1 MSWEFVTFLIVG
13 GIALLLFL
21 GGLGVKVL
29 DRNSEGAVVSMGV
42 GVIGVVLAFAVLLIG
57 CFTVVGTRKVGI
69 ETVFGKPSGETLSNG
84 FHWKKPWATVDEMD
98 AAVQIDKYE
107 GTGRIKVRLGNSSTA
122 DADVSV
128 RWQIKQDAADEL
140 YVQYR
145 SFDNV
150 RTNLITRN
158 LQVSLNDVFSKLDP
172 LATKWANGLPLE
184 TFAKEASEKLRAL
197 VGDQVDIL
205 DVAVPTIDYDD
216 GTEARINELNAE
228 RANTAKAEQAKKT
241 ATEQAEANR
250 ILSSSVSNDP
260 NVIVQNCITKAL
272 DKGMSPW
279 GCWPGTGALATIP
292 APIK

>member
-1 MSWEFVTFLIVG
+1 MSWEFVTFLIFGSIAVLLLLGGLVGRRFNRRADGPVVTLFIG
-13 GIALLLFL
+13 GIALAIA
-21 GGLGVKVL
+21 VL
-29 DRNSEGAVVSMGV
+29 VL
-42 GVIGVVLAFAVLLIG
+42 VIGS
-57 CFTVVGTRKVGI
+57 FTVVGTRKVGI
-69 ETVFGKPSGETLSNG
+69 ETVFGKPSGDTLSNG
-84 FHWKKPWATVDEMD
+84 LHWKKPWATVDEMD

-107 GTGRIKVRLGNSSTA
+107 GNGRIKVRLGNSSTA

-184 TFAKEASEKLRAL
+184 TFAKDASEKLRAL

-272 DKGMSPW
+272 DKSMSPW

>member
-1 MSWEFVTFLIVG
+1 MSWEFVTFLIFGLIAVALCGGGFVAHRIDRDAEGPYVSLVAG
-13 GIALLLFL
+13 GIAL
-21 GGLGVKVL
+21 VV
-29 DRNSEGAVVSMGV
+29 AVV
-42 GVIGVVLAFAVLLIG
+42 VLLLG

-84 FHWKKPWATVDEMD
+84 LHWKRPWATVDEMD

-107 GTGRIKVRLGNSSTA
+107 GDHRIKVRLGNSSTA

-158 LQVSLNDVFSKLDP
+158 LQVALNDVFSKLDS

-184 TFAKEASEKLRAL
+184 TFAKETSEKLRKL
-197 VGDQVDIL
+197 VGEQVDIL

-250 ILSSSVSNDP
+250 ILASSVSNDP

-279 GCWPGTGALATIP
+279 GCWPGTSALATIP
-292 APIK
+292 APTK

>member
-1 MSWEFVTFLIVG
+1 MSWEFVTFLIFGSIAILLLLGGLVGRRFNRRADGPVVTLFIG
-13 GIALLLFL
+13 GIALAIAVF
-21 GGLGVKVL
+21 VL
-29 DRNSEGAVVSMGV
+29 
-42 GVIGVVLAFAVLLIG
+42 VIGS
-57 CFTVVGTRKVGI
+57 FTVVGTRKVGI
-69 ETVFGKPSGETLSNG
+69 ETVFGKPSGDTLSNG
-84 FHWKKPWATVDEMD
+84 LHWKKPWATVDEMD

-184 TFAKEASEKLRAL
+184 AFAKDASEKLRAL

-292 APIK
+292 APTK

>member
-1 MSWEFVTFLIVG
+1 MSWEFVTFLIFGSIALLLLLGGLVGRRFNRRADGPVVTLFIG
-13 GIALLLFL
+13 GIALAIA
-21 GGLGVKVL
+21 VL
-29 DRNSEGAVVSMGV
+29 VL
-42 GVIGVVLAFAVLLIG
+42 VIGS
-57 CFTVVGTRKVGI
+57 FTVVGTRKVGI
-69 ETVFGKPSGETLSNG
+69 ETVFGKPSGDTLSNG
-84 FHWKKPWATVDEMD
+84 LHWKKPWATVDEMD

>member
-1 MSWEFVTFLIVG
+1 MSWEFVTFLIFGSIAVLLLLGGLVGRRFNRRADGPVVTLFMG
-13 GIALLLFL
+13 GIALAIA
-21 GGLGVKVL
+21 VL
-29 DRNSEGAVVSMGV
+29 VL
-42 GVIGVVLAFAVLLIG
+42 VIGS
-57 CFTVVGTRKVGI
+57 FTVVGTRKVGI
-69 ETVFGKPSGETLSNG
+69 ETVFGKPSGDTLSNG
-84 FHWKKPWATVDEMD
+84 LHWKKPWATVDEMD

-107 GTGRIKVRLGNSSTA
+107 GNGRIKVRLGNSSTA

-184 TFAKEASEKLRAL
+184 TFAKDASEKLRAL

-272 DKGMSPW
+272 DKSMSPW

>member
-1 MSWEFVTFLIVG
+1 MSWEFVTFLIFGSIAVLLLLGGLVGRRFNRRADGPVVTLFIG
-13 GIALLLFL
+13 GIALAIA
-21 GGLGVKVL
+21 VL
-29 DRNSEGAVVSMGV
+29 VL
-42 GVIGVVLAFAVLLIG
+42 VIGS
-57 CFTVVGTRKVGI
+57 FTVVGTRKVGI
-69 ETVFGKPSGETLSNG
+69 ETVFGKPSGDTLSNG
-84 FHWKKPWATVDEMD
+84 LHWKKPWATVDEMD

-107 GTGRIKVRLGNSSTA
+107 GNGRIKVRLGNSSTA

-272 DKGMSPW
+272 DKSMSPW

>member
-1 MSWEFVTFLIVG
+1 MSWEFVTFLIFGSIAVLLLLGGLVGRRFNRRADGPVVTLFMG
-13 GIALLLFL
+13 GIALAIA
-21 GGLGVKVL
+21 VL
-29 DRNSEGAVVSMGV
+29 VL
-42 GVIGVVLAFAVLLIG
+42 VIGS
-57 CFTVVGTRKVGI
+57 FTVVGTRKVGI
-69 ETVFGKPSGETLSNG
+69 ETVFGKPSGDTLSNG
-84 FHWKKPWATVDEMD
+84 LHWKKPWATVDEMD

-107 GTGRIKVRLGNSSTA
+107 GNGRIKVRLGNSSTA

-158 LQVSLNDVFSKLDP
+158 LQVSLNDMFSKLDP

-184 TFAKEASEKLRAL
+184 TFAKDASEKLRAL

-272 DKGMSPW
+272 DKSMSPW

>member
-1 MSWEFVTFLIVG
+1 MSWEFITFLVIG
-13 GIALLLFL
+13 GIALLLL
-21 GGLGVKVL
+21 VAGVGVKFL
-29 DRNSEGAVVSMGV
+29 DHNSEGAVASMGA
-42 GVIGVVLAFAVLLIG
+42 GFIGIVAAIVFLFLG

-84 FHWKKPWATVDEMD
+84 LHWKKPWATVDEMD

-107 GTGRIKVRLGNSSTA
+107 GDHRIKVRLGNSSTA

-128 RWQIKQDAADEL
+128 RWQIKQDAAADL

-158 LQVSLNDVFSKLDP
+158 LQVALNDVFSQLDP

-184 TFAKEASEKLRAL
+184 VFAKDAAGKLRGL
-197 VGDQVDIL
+197 VGAQVDVI
-205 DVAVPTIDYDD
+205 DVAVPTIEYDQ
-216 GTEARINELNAE
+216 GTEQRINELNAE

-250 ILSSSVSNDP
+250 ILASSVSNDP

-272 DKGMSPW
+272 DKSMSPW

-292 APIK
+292 APTK

>member
-1 MSWEFVTFLIVG
+1 MSWEFVTFLIFGSIAVLLLLGGLVGRRFNRRADGPVVTLFMG
-13 GIALLLFL
+13 GIALAIA
-21 GGLGVKVL
+21 VL
-29 DRNSEGAVVSMGV
+29 VL
-42 GVIGVVLAFAVLLIG
+42 VIGS
-57 CFTVVGTRKVGI
+57 FTVVGTRKVGI
-69 ETVFGKPSGETLSNG
+69 ETVFGKPSGDTLSNG
-84 FHWKKPWATVDEMD
+84 LHWKKPWATVDEMD

-107 GTGRIKVRLGNSSTA
+107 GNGRIKVRLGNSSTA

-158 LQVSLNDVFSKLDP
+158 LQVSLNDMFSKLDP

-184 TFAKEASEKLRAL
+184 TFAKDASEKLRAL

-228 RANTAKAEQAKKT
+228 RANTAKAEQAKKK

-272 DKGMSPW
+272 DKSMSPW

>member
-1 MSWEFVTFLIVG
+1 MSWEFITFLIF
-13 GIALLLFL
+13 GIP
-21 GGLGVKVL
+21 
-29 DRNSEGAVVSMGV
+29 
-42 GVIGVVLAFAVLLIG
+42 AVLLLVAGLIGHRINQRAEGPFVSMMLGGVALAIALVVLVLG

-84 FHWKKPWATVDEMD
+84 LHWKKPWATVDEMD

-107 GTGRIKVRLGNSSTA
+107 GDHRIKVRLGNSSTA

-184 TFAKEASEKLRAL
+184 AFAKDASEKLRTL

-228 RANTAKAEQAKKT
+228 RANTAKAEQAKQT
-241 ATEQAEANR
+241 AQAQADANR
-250 ILSSSVSNDP
+250 ILASSVSNDP

-292 APIK
+292 APTR